1 MKLLKSYLN
10 KIYDIF
16 ISNWKQFLIL
26 GLIYLIIFSL
36 FSPVFLPINDQLTS
50 KLELMDN
57 SKLNSNLMQWVVIGL
72 IGLFFITTWI
82 IAINNF
88 FVFILSK
95 ILNQDNFNYSQI
107 IKNNLK
113 YFWKILLFSLIELIT
128 ITLGIIFFI
137 IPGIYYIFV
146 FHFALPIMAN
156 ENLSIIDSIKK
167 ANKILKANL
176 WKNISLII
184 LAKILLGLAL
194 FLSSII
200 KINGVI
206 ILADWFITTALV
218 YLIIYN
224 PIENP
229 TKVNIQNE

>member
-26 GLIYLIIFSL
+26 GLIYLIVFSIFSPI
-36 FSPVFLPINDQLTS
+36 FSPINDQLTN
-50 KLELMDN
+50 KLELIDN
-57 SKLNSNLMQWVVIGL
+57 SKLNTNLIQWVVIGL
-72 IGLFFITTWI
+72 IGLFFVTTWI

-95 ILNQDNFNYSQI
+95 ILNQGNFNFLQI
-107 IKNNLK
+107 IKGNLK
-113 YFWKILLFSLIELIT
+113 YFWKILLFSLIELIV
-128 ITLGIIFFI
+128 ITLGIIFFL
-137 IPGIYYIFV
+137 IPGIYCLFV

-184 LAKILLGLAL
+184 LAKIFLIISLM
-194 FLSSII
+194 LSSII

-206 ILADWFITTALV
+206 VLADWFITTALV

-224 PIENP
+224 PIENS
-229 TKVNIQNE
+229 TQINTQNE